1 MTQVRFLCLLA
12 IFFHPSSM
20 GFSQAVPQ
28 EKDFVLEV
36 VERNREAIAMLGDSI
51 FYFAELGM

>member
-1 MTQVRFLCLLA
+1 MKTSTQVRILCLLA
-12 IFFHPSSM
+12 IFLQASSM

-36 VERNREAIAMLGDSI
+36 VERNREALALLGR
-51 FYFAELGM
+51 